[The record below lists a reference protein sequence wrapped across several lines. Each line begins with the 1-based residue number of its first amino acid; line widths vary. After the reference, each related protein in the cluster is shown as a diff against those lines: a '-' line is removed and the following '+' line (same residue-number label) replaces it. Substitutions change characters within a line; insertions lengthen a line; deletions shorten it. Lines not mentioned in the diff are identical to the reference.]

1 MFLPYIPK
9 KIILWNKYI
18 WSLRKVLGFVELVH
32 ETYCT
37 CIVRK
42 QPEKSVFFCFV
53 FFSRAG
59 DWGGR
64 GFIFPFF
71 VSCGW

>member
-1 MFLPYIPK
+1 MYDHRIMCIMFLPYIPK

-18 WSLRKVLGFVELVH
+18 WSLRKVLGCVELVH

-42 QPEKSVFFCFV
+42 QPEKSVCVCV
-53 FFSRAG
+53 FFFFAG
-59 DWGGR
+59 G
-64 GFIFPFF
+64 
-71 VSCGW
+71 